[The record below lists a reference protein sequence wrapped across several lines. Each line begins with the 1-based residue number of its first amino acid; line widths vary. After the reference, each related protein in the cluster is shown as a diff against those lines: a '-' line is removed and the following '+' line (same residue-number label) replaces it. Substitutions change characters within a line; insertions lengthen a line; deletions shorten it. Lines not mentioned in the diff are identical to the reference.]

1 MRAVLDSYGLIR
13 MTQAAE
19 QYLSAA
25 LALLDEPVS

>member
-19 QYLSAA
+19 QYLVRGAGPTRRA
-25 LALLDEPVS
+25 R